1 MTLISELFRFFRAG
15 RITPSDSAF
24 PPSGA
29 AVEPCGCVGSE
40 MDENEVNQTKVI
52 EQKSFAS
59 MDDVVASLQQAF
71 LQRIVE

>member
-1 MTLISELFRFFRAG
+1 VTLISELFCFFRAG

-40 MDENEVNQTKVI
+40 EYYSQTRTPAVKRLFCDSHHI
-52 EQKSFAS
+52 PGP
-59 MDDVVASLQQAF
+59 
-71 LQRIVE
+71 